1 MAQHFSELQNIASFL
16 GSKNHHEI
24 FGVNDCNVTWTTSW
38 TNAFWRYLRHFQ
50 TFNFLLET
58 DHISRLC
65 VEDHEIAHRYPD
77 MTKSSRTWWPCS
89 KPAFHS
95 CHGNFRSSKMVSS
108 LAYLII
114 KHFII
119 FSTIISHGIQ
129 KTSCFLVSHRFQ
141 WCRGFAP
148 KSPPS
153 VISISAAI
161 PRYAS
166 KAPRART
173 RHPNP
178 MPQMFMTCATL
189 QYWGV
194 GIGKR
199 TTWVDQVGSSSRF
212 LEGIMWS

>member
-1 MAQHFSELQNIASFL
+1 
-16 GSKNHHEI
+16 
-24 FGVNDCNVTWTTSW
+24 
-38 TNAFWRYLRHFQ
+38 
-50 TFNFLLET
+50 
-58 DHISRLC
+58 
-65 VEDHEIAHRYPD
+65 
-77 MTKSSRTWWPCS
+77 
-89 KPAFHS
+89 
-95 CHGNFRSSKMVSS
+95 MVAS

-114 KHFII
+114 TYFII
-119 FSTIISHGIQ
+119 FSIIISHGIQ

-166 KAPRART
+166 KAPRARI

-194 GIGKR
+194 GRGQLGWIKL
-199 TTWVDQVGSSSRF
+199 DQIQDFWKVSCEVNLSIFHKAVAWGTLLLSTADF
-212 LEGIMWS
+212 LGRG